1 MEKICLFF
9 INKNNIHFFSSL
21 NIKDFLSSKKWPR
34 RRKIVKTI
42 IFTVKALH
50 RVCIYIWLWKKR
62 IKTEASSRECRRYPI
77 FFHRHIYNLKCWLNF
92 YFFFLI
98 FDSFFLLLL
107 LLIRCCL
114 WARDIYIVGRVISR
128 ILVYFIFILY

>member
-9 INKNNIHFFSSL
+9 INKNNTHFCSSL

-62 IKTEASSRECRRYPI
+62 IKTEASRRECRRYPI
-77 FFHRHIYNLKCWLNF
+77 FFSSSYLQFEMLIKFLFLLLNLWL
-92 YFFFLI
+92 
-98 FDSFFLLLL
+98 FFLLLL